1 MHKIQRPLL
10 VRSHHRRAHKTHCG
24 FMAYKPAPAT
34 TAAGGGGEVSSFWMS
49 GAGLATDA
57 TGNLF
62 FVTGNGIFDVDTGG
76 RGYG

>member
-1 MHKIQRPLL
+1 
-10 VRSHHRRAHKTHCG
+10 
-24 FMAYKPAPAT
+24 MAYKPAPAT